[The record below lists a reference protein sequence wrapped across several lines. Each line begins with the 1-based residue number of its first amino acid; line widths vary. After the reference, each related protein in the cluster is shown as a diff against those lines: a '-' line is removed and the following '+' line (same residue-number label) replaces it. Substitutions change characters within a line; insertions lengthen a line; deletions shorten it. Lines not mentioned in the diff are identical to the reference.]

1 MTPSWLARATVF
13 AAVAGSHAHGTAK
26 EGSDVDVRGVC
37 VAPLDVRV
45 GLFDRFEQHEGA
57 LEGELFDLLS
67 GALGSRA
74 DVARSL
80 SVKGEIV
87 LFDVAKF
94 LTLAAA
100 TNPSALEILF
110 TDPRDWLLRTS
121 TWEKI
126 HAARY
131 LFLTKH
137 VGRTF
142 QGYAAAQLK
151 KIRTHRG
158 WLLSPPEAR
167 PRREDFGLSAGQGP
181 LGADE
186 RRRIEAAI
194 AEVVGRTSIADLD
207 VPEGTRAAIEERIR
221 VFCMNVAGAPGDEA
235 GEAERRAATK
245 VLGLSR
251 EVVATLEAERAYRSA
266 LSQYAAYEA
275 WKTQRNPARAELE
288 RRFGYD
294 TKHAMHLVRISRM
307 AVEALLEGE
316 LRVRRADADEL
327 RDIREGAYAF
337 AELERLAA
345 DLSARTAA
353 AMARTA
359 LPSEVDRDAVDRL
372 ARGIMLD
379 AGHARQNA

>member
-1 MTPSWLARATVF
+1 MTPAWLARATVF
-13 AAVAGSHAHGTAK
+13 ATVAGSHAHGTAK

-37 VAPLDVRV
+37 VAPLDVRL
-45 GLFDRFEQHEGA
+45 GLFDRFDQHEGA

-67 GALGSRA
+67 SALGSRA

-110 TDPRDWLLRTS
+110 TDPRDWLLRTP
-121 TWEKI
+121 TWDTI

-131 LFLTKH
+131 VFLTKH

-158 WLLSPPEAR
+158 WLLAPPVAR
-167 PRREDFGLSAGQGP
+167 PRREDFGLSAGQGV

-194 AEVVGRTSIADLD
+194 DEVVGRTSIADLD
-207 VPEGTRAAIEERIR
+207 VPERTRAQIEERIR
-221 VFCMNVAGAPGDEA
+221 VFCMNVAGASGDDG

-251 EVVATLEAERAYRSA
+251 DVVAALEAERAYRTA
-266 LSQYAAYEA
+266 LSHYAAYEA
-275 WKTQRNPARAELE
+275 WKTQRNPARAALE

-294 TKHAMHLVRISRM
+294 TKHAMHLVRLARM
-307 AVEALLEGE
+307 AVEALEEGE
-316 LRVRRADADEL
+316 LRVRRADADDL
-327 RDIREGAYAF
+327 RAIRDGAYGF
-337 AELERLAA
+337 AEIEQLAA

-353 AMARTA
+353 AMARTS

-372 ARGIMLD
+372 ARGIMAD
-379 AGHARQNA
+379 PEHARQNA

>member
-1 MTPSWLARATVF
+1 MTPAWLARATVF
-13 AAVAGSHAHGTAK
+13 ATVAGSHAHGTAK

-37 VAPLDVRV
+37 VAPLDVRL
-45 GLFDRFEQHEGA
+45 GLFDRFEQHEGE
-57 LEGELFDLLS
+57 LEGELFDLLA
-67 GALGSRA
+67 GALRSRP

-80 SVKGEIV
+80 SVKGEV
-87 LFDVAKF
+87 ALFDVAKF
-94 LTLAAA
+94 LTLATAA
-100 TNPSALEILF
+100 NPTALELLF
-110 TDPRDWLLRTS
+110 TDPGDWLLRAPP
-121 TWEKI
+121 WEQI

-131 LFLTKH
+131 VFLTKH

-167 PRREDFGLSAGQGP
+167 PRREDFGLSAAHGV

-194 AEVVGRTSIADLD
+194 AEIVGRTSIADLD
-207 VPEGTRAAIEERIR
+207 VPERTRAVIEERIR
-221 VFCMNVAGAPGDEA
+221 VFCMNVAGASGDDV

-251 EVVATLEAERAYRSA
+251 EVVAALEAERAYRTA
-266 LSQYAAYEA
+266 LSHYAAYEA
-275 WKTQRNPARAELE
+275 WRTQRNPARAALE

-294 TKHAMHLVRISRM
+294 TKHAMHLVRLSRM
-307 AVEALLEGE
+307 AVEALEEGE

-327 RDIREGAYAF
+327 RAIRDGAYGF
-337 AELERLAA
+337 AELEQLAA
-345 DLSARTAA
+345 ELSARTAA
-353 AMARTA
+353 AMARTSM
-359 LPSEVDRDAVDRL
+359 PSEVDRDAVDRL

-379 AGHARQNA
+379 AGHPRQNA